1 MEKTDILKYLTVDMV
16 RRYGICVSLRDL
28 DELSSEEI
36 FKELQK
42 IDTEQI
48 SSLKKSIQQYKQ
60 EIKSKPEEDLKTSF
74 NFDIN
79 YANERITAYTKSLN
93 TYKELLTKYRAMQP
107 LVSNEVAIGVLDG
120 AIKEV
125 LRKIETDESMIEMYK
140 KDLET
145 KYNDFSEYV
154 KRSKTL
160 ESDFKKRQ
168 QEHLIEAEKNLAN
181 YKPYADIYKDFVE
194 DITQAYNQVK

>member
-60 EIKSKPEEDLKTSF
+60 EIKPEVYDEV
-74 NFDIN
+74 
-79 YANERITAYTKSLN
+79 EEKS
-93 TYKELLTKYRAMQP
+93 RP
-107 LVSNEVAIGVLDG
+107 
-120 AIKEV
+120 
-125 LRKIETDESMIEMYK
+125 
-140 KDLET
+140 
-145 KYNDFSEYV
+145 
-154 KRSKTL
+154 
-160 ESDFKKRQ
+160 
-168 QEHLIEAEKNLAN
+168 
-181 YKPYADIYKDFVE
+181 
-194 DITQAYNQVK
+194 